1 MSDIKIE
8 KIILKNFKCHKNFE
22 ADLKKL
28 NILTGSNAAGKS
40 SLVQALLLAYK
51 SWEECEKKRVNTNK
65 IYGMN
70 LGIPMNIVSED
81 LEEKNIE
88 IELFLNGK
96 KNKVV
101 LGLPDD
107 NDEISFD
114 ICNEEDILEAKE
126 HEYNLSKIS
135 LFYLN
140 AERKGPRIVSFIN
153 DIMTYSVGNAGENIG
168 YVLSEMDKLQKISGD
183 FRLPE
188 DLSISEIDRF
198 SANCEEWLNV
208 IIPDTKIRYSVDVEK
223 NITTVML
230 QNQGEFHL
238 PIATG
243 FGITYVLPIIVQA
256 LAASMIKNSVLIVEN
271 PEAHLHPLSQ
281 SRLGKF
287 LALAAVNGVQV
298 VLETHSE
305 HIVDGCRIQIAKEKQ
320 CENMKILFFEK
331 RNNKSICK
339 NINIQ
344 DDGEL
349 EEWPEGFFDQKRTD
363 LRELLEMRRCGN

>member
-1 MSDIKIE
+1 MSGIKIE
-8 KIILKNFKCHKNFE
+8 KIILKNFKCHKDYE
-22 ADLKKL
+22 TDLKQL

-40 SLVQALLLAYK
+40 SLIQALLLAFK

-70 LGIPMNIVSED
+70 LGIPLNIVSED
-81 LEEKNIE
+81 LEERNID
-88 IELFLNGK
+88 IELILNGI

-107 NDEISFD
+107 DDEISFD
-114 ICNEEDILEAKE
+114 ICNHEEILEVKE
-126 HEYNLSKIS
+126 RGYNLSKMS

-153 DIMTYSVGNAGENIG
+153 DIIPYSVGNTGENTG
-168 YVLSEMDKLQKISGD
+168 YVLGEMDKLQKISGD
-183 FRLPE
+183 FRLPK
-188 DLSISEIDRF
+188 DLRISEIDRF

-208 IIPDTKIRYSVDVEK
+208 IIPDTKIQYSVDVER

-238 PIATG
+238 PTATG

-256 LAASMIKNSVLIVEN
+256 LAASMINDSVIIVEN

-298 VLETHSE
+298 ILETHSE
-305 HIVDGCRIQIAKEKQ
+305 HIVDGCRIQMAKEKQ
-320 CENMKILFFEK
+320 CENMKIIFFEK
-331 RNNKSICK
+331 KDNKSICK
-339 NINIQ
+339 NIDIEDN
-344 DDGEL
+344 GEL
-349 EEWPEGFFDQKRTD
+349 EEWPEGFFDQKRVD
-363 LRELLEMRRCGN
+363 LRELLEIRKCGN

>member
-1 MSDIKIE
+1 MSGIKIE

-22 ADLKKL
+22 TDLKQL

-40 SLVQALLLAYK
+40 SMIQALLLAFK

-70 LGIPMNIVSED
+70 LGIPLNIVSED
-81 LEEKNIE
+81 LEERNID
-88 IELFLNGK
+88 IELILNGI

-107 NDEISFD
+107 DDEISFD
-114 ICNEEDILEAKE
+114 ICNYEEILEVKE
-126 HEYNLSKIS
+126 RGYNLSKMS

-153 DIMTYSVGNAGENIG
+153 DIIPYSVGNTGENTG
-168 YVLSEMDKLQKISGD
+168 YVLGEMDKLQKISGD
-183 FRLPE
+183 FRLPK
-188 DLSISEIDRF
+188 DLRISEIDRF

-208 IIPDTKIRYSVDVEK
+208 IIPDTKIQYSVDVER

-238 PIATG
+238 PMATG

-256 LAASMIKNSVLIVEN
+256 LAASMINDSVLIVEN

-298 VLETHSE
+298 ILETHSE
-305 HIVDGCRIQIAKEKQ
+305 HIVDGCRIQMAKEKQ
-320 CENMKILFFEK
+320 CENMKIIFFEK
-331 RNNKSICK
+331 KDNKSICK
-339 NINIQ
+339 NINIE
-344 DDGEL
+344 DNGEL
-349 EEWPEGFFDQKRTD
+349 EEWPEGFFDQKRVD
-363 LRELLEMRRCGN
+363 LRELLEMRKCGN

>member
-1 MSDIKIE
+1 MSEIKIE
-8 KIILKNFKCHKNFE
+8 KILLKNFKCHKNFE
-22 ADLKKL
+22 TNLRDL

-51 SWEECEKKRVNTNK
+51 SWKECEKKRINTNK

-70 LGIPMNIVSED
+70 MGIPMNIVSED
-81 LEEKNIE
+81 LEERNID
-88 IELFLNGK
+88 IELYLNGI

-114 ICNEEDILEAKE
+114 ICNYEEILEAKE
-126 HEYNLSKIS
+126 HGFNLGKIS

-153 DIMTYSVGNAGENIG
+153 DIVPYSVGNTGENTG

-183 FRLPE
+183 FRLPK
-188 DLSISEIDRF
+188 DLRISQIDRF

-208 IIPDTKIRYSVDVEK
+208 IIPDTKIRYNVDVEK

-256 LAASMIKNSVLIVEN
+256 LAAGMIKNSVLIVEN

-287 LALAAVNGVQV
+287 LALVAVNGVQV

-305 HIVDGCRIQIAKEKQ
+305 HIVDGCRIQIAREKQ
-320 CENMKILFFEK
+320 CENMKIVFFEK
-331 RNNKSICK
+331 KDNKSVCK
-339 NINIQ
+339 SINIM
-344 DDGEL
+344 DNGEL
-349 EEWPEGFFDQKRTD
+349 EEWPDGFFDQKRTD

>member
-1 MSDIKIE
+1 MSGIKIE
-8 KIILKNFKCHKNFE
+8 KIILKNFKCHKDFE
-22 ADLKKL
+22 TDLKQL

-40 SLVQALLLAYK
+40 SLIQALLLAFK
-51 SWEECEKKRVNTNK
+51 SWKECEKKRINTNK
-65 IYGMN
+65 IYDMN
-70 LGIPMNIVSED
+70 LGIPLNIVSED

-88 IELFLNGK
+88 IELFLNGI

-107 NDEISFD
+107 SDEMSFD
-114 ICNEEDILEAKE
+114 ICNYEEILETKE
-126 HEYNLSKIS
+126 QEYDLGKMSI
-135 LFYLN
+135 FYLN

-153 DIMTYSVGNAGENIG
+153 DIIPYSVGNTGENTG
-168 YVLSEMDKLQKISGD
+168 YVLSEMDKLQKINGD
-183 FRLPE
+183 FRLPKE
-188 DLSISEIDRF
+188 LWISEIDRF

-208 IIPDTKIRYSVDVEK
+208 IIPDTKIQYSVDVEK

-238 PIATG
+238 PISTG

-256 LAASMIKNSVLIVEN
+256 LAASMIKNSILIVEN

-287 LALAAVNGVQV
+287 LALAAINGVQI

-331 RNNKSICK
+331 RDNKSVCK
-339 NINIQ
+339 DINIQ
-344 DDGEL
+344 DNGEL
-349 EEWPEGFFDQKRTD
+349 DEWPEGFFDQKRAD

>member
-22 ADLKKL
+22 GDLKKL

-51 SWEECEKKRVNTNK
+51 SWEECEKKRINTNK

-153 DIMTYSVGNAGENIG
+153 DIMTYSVGNAGENTG

-188 DLSISEIDRF
+188 DLRISEIDRF

-287 LALAAVNGVQV
+287 LVLAAVNGVQV
-298 VLETHSE
+298 ILETHSE

-331 RNNKSICK
+331 KDNMSICK

-349 EEWPEGFFDQKRTD
+349 EEWPEGFFDQKRAD

>member
-1 MSDIKIE
+1 MSGIKIE
-8 KIILKNFKCHKNFE
+8 KIILKNFKCHKDFE
-22 ADLKKL
+22 TDLKQL

-40 SLVQALLLAYK
+40 SLIQALLLAFK
-51 SWEECEKKRVNTNK
+51 SWKECEKKRINTNK
-65 IYGMN
+65 IYDMN
-70 LGIPMNIVSED
+70 LGIPLNIVSED

-88 IELFLNGK
+88 IELFLNGI

-107 NDEISFD
+107 SDEMSFD
-114 ICNEEDILEAKE
+114 ICNYEEILETKE
-126 HEYNLSKIS
+126 QEYDLGKMSI
-135 LFYLN
+135 FYLN

-153 DIMTYSVGNAGENIG
+153 DIIPYSVGNTGENTG
-168 YVLSEMDKLQKISGD
+168 YVLSEMDKLQKINGD
-183 FRLPE
+183 FRLPKE
-188 DLSISEIDRF
+188 LRISEIDRF

-208 IIPDTKIRYSVDVEK
+208 IIPDTKIQYSVDVEK

-256 LAASMIKNSVLIVEN
+256 LAASMIKNSILIVEN

-287 LALAAVNGVQV
+287 LALAAINGVQI

-305 HIVDGCRIQIAKEKQ
+305 HIVDGCRIQIAREKQ
-320 CENMKILFFEK
+320 CENMKIVFFEK
-331 RNNKSICK
+331 KDNKSVCK
-339 NINIQ
+339 SINIM
-344 DDGEL
+344 DNGEL
-349 EEWPEGFFDQKRTD
+349 EEWPDGFFDQKRTD